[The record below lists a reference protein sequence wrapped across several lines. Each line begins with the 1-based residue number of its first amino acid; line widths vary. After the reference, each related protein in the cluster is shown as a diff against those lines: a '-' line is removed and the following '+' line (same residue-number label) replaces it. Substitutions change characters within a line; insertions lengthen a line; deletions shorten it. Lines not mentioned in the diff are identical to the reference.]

1 MRTRNKLNVRQ
12 IAGLTE
18 PNVYS
23 DGGGLY
29 LRIRP
34 SGTRSWV
41 FVRVVNGRRREF
53 GLGSA
58 MDVPLARAREKAS
71 ALRTAFL
78 ENRDAPFAVRPGASS
93 SEAPTTFGAYASEF
107 ISSIEGG
114 FRNEKHRKQ
123 WHSTIETYAAPLLN
137 RPIAEVSVAD
147 IVAVL
152 KDIWLEKP
160 ETARRVRGRIERIL
174 AAAKVSGLRSGD
186 NPAALKGHLELLLP
200 KQARKDERHH
210 AALPFAALPDFMAK
224 LRDRKGSA
232 ARALE
237 FTTLTAAR
245 SGEVFGM
252 TWAEVDWDAKLWTIP
267 ADRMKAGQAHQVPL
281 SDAAL
286 SVLKPLR
293 PADPVAAAK
302 VFNNDKG
309 SSLSNMA
316 MTAVLRRMGHGDI
329 TVHGFRSTFRDWVG
343 EKTEFARE
351 DAEMALAHVIGSKAE
366 RAYRRGK
373 SVEKRRALMT
383 AWSGFIGT

>member
-29 LRIRP
+29 LRVRP
-34 SGTRSWV
+34 SGTRSWI
-41 FVRVVNGRRREF
+41 FVRVVEGKRREF

-58 MDVPLARAREKAS
+58 MDVPLARAREKAT
-71 ALRTAFL
+71 ALRTAYL
-78 ENRDAPFAVRPGASS
+78 EGGDVRFAVRPDTLTAQ
-93 SEAPTTFGAYASEF
+93 APTTFGTYAREF

-114 FRNEKHRKQ
+114 FRNDKHRKQ
-123 WHSTIETYAAPLLN
+123 WRSTIETYATPILHKH
-137 RPIAEVSVAD
+137 IAEVCESDV
-147 IVAVL
+147 VSVL

-160 ETARRVRGRIERIL
+160 ETARRLRGRIERIL
-174 AAAKVSGLRSGD
+174 AAAKVNGLRSGD

-200 KQARKDERHH
+200 RQARKDEQHH
-210 AALPFAALPDFMAK
+210 AALPFVALPEFMRN
-224 LRDRKGSA
+224 LRDRKGNA

-237 FTTLTAAR
+237 FTILAAAR
-245 SGEVFGM
+245 SGEIFGM
-252 TWAEVDWDAKLWTIP
+252 TWAEVDWNAELWTIP

-286 SVLKPLR
+286 SVLKSLR
-293 PADPVAAAK
+293 PADPVAGAK
-302 VFNNDKG
+302 VFNNGKG

-316 MTAVLRRMGHGDI
+316 MTAVLRRMDHGDI

-343 EKTEFARE
+343 EKTQFPRE

-373 SVEKRRALMT
+373 SVEKRRELMT
-383 AWSGFIGT
+383 AWASYIGA